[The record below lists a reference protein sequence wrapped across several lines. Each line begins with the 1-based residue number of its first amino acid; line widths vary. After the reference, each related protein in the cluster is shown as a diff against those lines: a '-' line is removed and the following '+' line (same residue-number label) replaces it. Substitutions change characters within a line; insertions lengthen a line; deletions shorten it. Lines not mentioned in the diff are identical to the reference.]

1 MYVSWISLSIYIQ
14 NALRLKAQEDYD
26 VLKMKADIA
35 EFIDNAVY
43 TYRDTYI
50 NNPNNTG
57 DCEQTLI
64 SISCML

>member
-1 MYVSWISLSIYIQ
+1 MDLSLSIYIQ

-50 NNPNNTG
+50 YINNPNNTS